1 MLTRHRQ
8 SVSLSLISTDLPL
21 QYVVQ
26 TVATLEQKDRESFHL
41 LLTEPASIRRNL
53 HSPTSP
59 SIVWLEISPYR
70 IIMTKQAE
78 NQVCYRHFW
87 ERGVYG
93 TSRYWLGNGFFQGSE
108 NMLQLRNFTRQLTL
122 VSYPLLQQLQVEY
135 ELWSQ
140 NVQLGHYILKLEMH
154 H

>member
-1 MLTRHRQ
+1 MLTRYRQ

-21 QYVVQ
+21 RYVVQ
-26 TVATLEQKDRESFHL
+26 TVATLEQKDRENFHL
-41 LLTEPASIRRNL
+41 LITEPLRKTP
-53 HSPTSP
+53 HPPTSP
-59 SIVWLEISPYR
+59 SLLWLEISPYR
-70 IIMTKQAE
+70 IIMTRQAE

-108 NMLQLRNFTRQLTL
+108 NILQLRNFTRQLTL
-122 VSYPLLQQLQVEY
+122 VSYPLLQRLQVEY

-140 NVQLGHYILKLEMH
+140 NVQLGRYLLKLEIH
-154 H
+154 Q

>member
-1 MLTRHRQ
+1 MLTRYRQ
-8 SVSLSLISTDLPL
+8 PVLLSLISTDLPL

-41 LLTEPASIRRNL
+41 LITEP
-53 HSPTSP
+53 SPVSTSLL
-59 SIVWLEISPYR
+59 WLEISPYR
-70 IIMTKQAE
+70 VIMTKQAE

-93 TSRYWLGNGFFQGSE
+93 ISRYWLGNGFFQGSE
-108 NMLQLRNFTRQLTL
+108 NILQMRNFTQQLNL
-122 VSYPLLQQLQVEY
+122 VSRPLPQQLQIEY

-140 NVQLGHYILKLEMH
+140 VQLGRYVLKLEIH
-154 H
+154 Y

>member
-1 MLTRHRQ
+1 MLTRYRQ
-8 SVSLSLISTDLPL
+8 PVSLSLISTDLPL

-41 LLTEPASIRRNL
+41 LITEP
-53 HSPTSP
+53 SPASP
-59 SIVWLEISPYR
+59 SLLWLEISPYR
-70 IIMTKQAE
+70 VIMTKQAE

-93 TSRYWLGNGFFQGSE
+93 ISRYWLGNGFFQGSE
-108 NMLQLRNFTRQLTL
+108 NILQLRNFTRQLTL
-122 VSYPLLQQLQVEY
+122 VNRPLPQQLQIEY

-140 NVQLGHYILKLEMH
+140 VQLGRYVLKLEIH
-154 H
+154 Y